1 MDQDSPT
8 TQTSTTRTSP
18 TARTAPGTSRGASFR
33 RAGVVAVVACAV
45 TGSALGLGAA
55 GAFAT
60 DGAAPATSS
69 AQVAADA
76 AAAQAASTAK
86 GEQTPAP
93 KITYSQA
100 DLAAFAA
107 SPYADDALNLAVVWG
122 TPDVATAKGK
132 AGAAITAGTPLPFGP
147 DDAPAASYTD
157 DQQLAAFFLGG
168 ASWQQALGLAVAWGE
183 PSVYPV
189 KSTIGATLL
198 AHEEVPAPPATF
210 TEDQQV
216 AAFSASGYTEAN
228 AAELAAIWQSGS
240 VREAE
245 ARAGAA
251 LLAGDSLPVVP

>member
-1 MDQDSPT
+1 MDQDRTTAPLSPT
-8 TQTSTTRTSP
+8 PETGPS
-18 TARTAPGTSRGASFR
+18 APGTSRGASFR
-33 RAGVVAVVACAV
+33 RVGVVAVVACAV

-60 DGAAPATSS
+60 DGADPATSS

-76 AAAQAASTAK
+76 AAAQAASTAE

-93 KITYSQA
+93 KITYSEA

-122 TPDVATAKGK
+122 TPDVDTAMGK

-157 DQQLAAFFLGG
+157 DQRLVAFVLGRG
-168 ASWQQALGLAVAWGE
+168 SWEQALGLAVAWGE
-183 PSVYPV
+183 PSVYSV
-189 KSTIGATLL
+189 KSTIGAALL
-198 AHEEVPAPPATF
+198 AHQEVPAAPATF

-228 AAELAAIWQSGS
+228 AAELAALWQSGS

>member
-8 TQTSTTRTSP
+8 TQTGTTRTSP

-93 KITYSQA
+93 KITYSEA

-132 AGAAITAGTPLPFGP
+132 AGAAITVGTPLPFGP

-198 AHEEVPAPPATF
+198 AHEEVQPAPATF

-216 AAFSASGYTEAN
+216 AAFSASGYTEEN
-228 AAELAAIWQSGS
+228 AAELAALWQSGS